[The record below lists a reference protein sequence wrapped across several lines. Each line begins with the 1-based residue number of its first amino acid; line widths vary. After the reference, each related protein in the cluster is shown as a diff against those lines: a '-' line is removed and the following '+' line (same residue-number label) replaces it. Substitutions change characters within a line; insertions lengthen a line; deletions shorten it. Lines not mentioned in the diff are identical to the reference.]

1 MRGDAVE
8 GGKRRDGWK
17 EGQIGEVQNE
27 GEINEWEVGAKRQE
41 EGERKKELQGE
52 KDYSQHLW
60 ANLLRL
66 LTRILPFLNLGW
78 FWPEH
83 QLVQVW
89 ARFKPVTLEG
99 ARMEAGWLPHTTCK
113 AGGTGRLVFSH
124 TSRRPKTT
132 DSAPDTCK
140 EMLHWLLFFQPVHQE
155 KAEGKEIRNVGLPPH
170 LTHHPWKITQLFQWG
185 IKAVT
190 HPVKVSMFLLRCVS
204 KMEMGPICREEW
216 GAPGTEQQ
224 VEPKFTLGFP
234 SL

>member
-1 MRGDAVE
+1 ME

-185 IKAVT
+185 IKAET